1 MTYHV
6 ASKCWPALF
15 FNRIPEEKH
24 SCLFSIGLG
33 LLYQYSRLLF
43 TKITS
48 CNQNITGKKSICRH
62 SAFIHGGIFFYNLLH
77 FLFCLGPLG
86 HVKLTRFFLLLSHLV
101 YKKYWV
107 TLLFPIPRQN
117 DEKASILNRCSTTNS
132 MHLSYSGIL
141 FFNLRHF
148 CLWPWVTFKNLLIIH
163 KEKNKRN

>member
-1 MTYHV
+1 MTHHV

-48 CNQNITGKKSICRH
+48 CNQNITGKK
-62 SAFIHGGIFFYNLLH
+62 AFVGTRPLFMEGIFFYNLLH

-86 HVKLTRFFLLLSHLV
+86 HVKLKRFFLLLSHLV

-117 DEKASILNRCSTTNS
+117 DEKASIFNRCSATNS
-132 MHLSYSGIL
+132 THLFYSGIL
-141 FFNLRHF
+141 FFNLTF
-148 CLWPWVTFKNLLIIH
+148 SLMTFKSRSKTH
-163 KEKNKRN
+163 